1 MHPGKLSI
9 ILLAYQSE
17 KRLEKAVTEID
28 TSLSAAGIPHEIV
41 IIDDGSTDQS
51 FAKARELAQRME
63 NISAYS
69 LSRNYTSPMA
79 QFAGLEMCTGQCAC
93 PMPDDG
99 QRPIAH
105 IIDMYRLWEKGHKI
119 ILGYREGRDDGR
131 VNDFFSNGYYSFM
144 NRFSEITF
152 PPGGSDGYLIDRE
165 IIDLLNTRISKR
177 NTTPVIELLK
187 LGYGTVFVPYRRPQ
201 RAGKSRWTLRKKI
214 NLALNTF
221 FASSIFPLR
230 MITWLGLIIF
240 CFSLLAILLIIAA
253 KLFSDNTLFGFPIQ
267 GWTTIVVLMT
277 MFNGILM
284 LSIGVVSEYLWR
296 IYEEVK
302 QRPPYII
309 RDKHP
314 S

>member
-1 MHPGKLSI
+1 MNQGKLSI

-28 TSLSAAGIPHEIV
+28 ITLSAAGIPHEIV

-51 FAKARELAQRME
+51 YAKALELAQRME
-63 NISAYS
+63 NISAYR

-119 ILGYREGRDDGR
+119 ILGYREGRNDGKI
-131 VNDFFSNGYYSFM
+131 NDFFSNGYYSFM

-152 PPGGSDGYLIDRE
+152 PPGGSDGYLVDRE
-165 IIDLLNTRISKR
+165 IIDILNTRISKR

-187 LGYGTVFVPYRRPQ
+187 LGYSTVFVPYQRPQ

-267 GWTTIVVLMT
+267 GWTTLVVLMT

>member
-41 IIDDGSTDQS
+41 IIDDGSADQS
-51 FAKARELAQRME
+51 FAKARELAQRIE

-187 LGYGTVFVPYRRPQ
+187 LGYSTVFVPYQRPQ

>member
-1 MHPGKLSI
+1 MNQGKLSI

-17 KRLEKAVTEID
+17 KRLQKAVTEID
-28 TSLSAAGIPHEIV
+28 TALSAAGIPHEIV
-41 IIDDGSTDQS
+41 IIDDGSTDKS
-51 FAKARELAQRME
+51 YTKALELAQQIA
-63 NISAYS
+63 NIAAYR

-119 ILGYREGRDDGR
+119 ILGYREGRDDGK

-152 PPGGSDGYLIDRE
+152 PPGGSDGYLVDRE
-165 IIDLLNTRISKR
+165 IIDILNTRISKR

-187 LGYGTVFVPYRRPQ
+187 LGYSTVFVPYQRPQ

-240 CFSLLAILLIIAA
+240 CISLLAILLIIAA

>member
-1 MHPGKLSI
+1 MNHGKLSI
-9 ILLAYQSE
+9 IFLAYQSE
-17 KRLEKAVTEID
+17 KRLEKAVTEMD
-28 TSLSAAGIPHEIV
+28 MSLSAAGIPHEIV

-51 FAKARELAQRME
+51 FAIARILAQRME
-63 NISAYS
+63 NISAYR

-79 QFAGLEMCTGQCAC
+79 QFAGLDMCTGQCAC

-105 IIDMYRLWEKGHKI
+105 IVDMYRLWEKGHKI
-119 ILGYREGRDDGR
+119 ILGYREERNDGR
-131 VNDFFSNGYYSFM
+131 MNDFFSNTYYSFM
-144 NRFSEITF
+144 NRFSEVTF

-165 IIDLLNTRISKR
+165 VIDILNTRISKR

-187 LGYGTVFVPYRRPQ
+187 LGYGTVFVPYQRPQ
-201 RAGKSRWTLRKKI
+201 RAGRSRWTLRKKI

-230 MITWLGLIIF
+230 MITWLGLFIF
-240 CFSLLAILLIIAA
+240 CLSLLAILLIIAA
-253 KLFSDNTLFGFPIQ
+253 KLFSNNTLFGFPIQ

-284 LSIGVVSEYLWR
+284 LCIGVVSEYLWR

-309 RDKHP
+309 RDSHT

>member
-51 FAKARELAQRME
+51 FATARELAQRME

-187 LGYGTVFVPYRRPQ
+187 LGYSTVFVPYQRPQ

-267 GWTTIVVLMT
+267 GWTTLVVLMT

>member
-1 MHPGKLSI
+1 MLPGKLSI

-51 FAKARELAQRME
+51 FATARELALRME

-187 LGYGTVFVPYRRPQ
+187 LGYSTVFVPYQRPQ

-267 GWTTIVVLMT
+267 GWTTLVVLMT

>member
-1 MHPGKLSI
+1 
-9 ILLAYQSE
+9 
-17 KRLEKAVTEID
+17 
-28 TSLSAAGIPHEIV
+28 
-41 IIDDGSTDQS
+41 
-51 FAKARELAQRME
+51 
-63 NISAYS
+63 
-69 LSRNYTSPMA
+69 
-79 QFAGLEMCTGQCAC
+79 MC
-93 PMPDDG
+93 
-99 QRPIAH
+99 I
-105 IIDMYRLWEKGHKI
+105 
-119 ILGYREGRDDGR
+119 RDR
-131 VNDFFSNGYYSFM
+131 
-144 NRFSEITF
+144 
-152 PPGGSDGYLIDRE
+152 
-165 IIDLLNTRISKR
+165 R

-187 LGYGTVFVPYRRPQ
+187 LGYSTVFVPYQRPQ

-253 KLFSDNTLFGFPIQ
+253 KIFSDNTLFGFPIQ
-267 GWTTIVVLMT
+267 GWTTLVVLMT

>member
-1 MHPGKLSI
+1 
-9 ILLAYQSE
+9 
-17 KRLEKAVTEID
+17 
-28 TSLSAAGIPHEIV
+28 
-41 IIDDGSTDQS
+41 
-51 FAKARELAQRME
+51 
-63 NISAYS
+63 
-69 LSRNYTSPMA
+69 
-79 QFAGLEMCTGQCAC
+79 
-93 PMPDDG
+93 MPDDG

-187 LGYGTVFVPYRRPQ
+187 LGYSTVFVPYQRPQ

-267 GWTTIVVLMT
+267 GWTTLVVLMT

>member
-51 FAKARELAQRME
+51 FAKARELAQRIE

-187 LGYGTVFVPYRRPQ
+187 LGYSTVFVPYQRPQ

-267 GWTTIVVLMT
+267 GWTTLVVLMT

>member
-131 VNDFFSNGYYSFM
+131 MNDFFSNGYYSFM

-152 PPGGSDGYLIDRE
+152 PPGGSDGYLVDRE
-165 IIDLLNTRISKR
+165 IIDILNTRISKR

-187 LGYGTVFVPYRRPQ
+187 LGYSTVFVPYQRPQ

>member
-1 MHPGKLSI
+1 MNQGKLSI

-28 TSLSAAGIPHEIV
+28 TSLTAAGIPHEIV

-51 FAKARELAQRME
+51 YAKALELAQRVE
-63 NISAYS
+63 NISAYR

-99 QRPIAH
+99 QRPIEH

-119 ILGYREGRDDGR
+119 ILGYRAGRNDGR

-152 PPGGSDGYLIDRE
+152 PPGGSDGYLVDRE

-177 NTTPVIELLK
+177 NTTPVIEILK
-187 LGYGTVFVPYRRPQ
+187 LGYGTVFVPYQRPQ

-253 KLFSDNTLFGFPIQ
+253 KIFSDNTLFGFPIQ
-267 GWTTIVVLMT
+267 GWTTLVVLMT

-309 RDKHP
+309 RDKHT

>member
-51 FAKARELAQRME
+51 FAKARELAQRIE

-187 LGYGTVFVPYRRPQ
+187 LGYGTVFVPYQRPQ

-267 GWTTIVVLMT
+267 GWTTLVVLMT

>member
-51 FAKARELAQRME
+51 FAKARELAQRIE

-105 IIDMYRLWEKGHKI
+105 IIEMYRLWEKGHKI

-131 VNDFFSNGYYSFM
+131 VNDFFSNGYYAFM

-187 LGYGTVFVPYRRPQ
+187 LGYSTVFVPYQRPQ

-267 GWTTIVVLMT
+267 GWTTLVVLMT

>member
-1 MHPGKLSI
+1 MYNGKLSI

-17 KRLEKAVTEID
+17 KRLEKAVNEID

-51 FAKARELAQRME
+51 FTKARELAEQMDH
-63 NISAYS
+63 ISAYR

-119 ILGYREGRDDGR
+119 ILGYREDRNDGR
-131 VNDFFSNGYYSFM
+131 INDFFSNGYYSFM

-152 PPGGSDGYLIDRE
+152 PPGGSDGYLVDRE
-165 IIDLLNTRISKR
+165 IIDILNTRISKR

-187 LGYGTVFVPYRRPQ
+187 LGYSTVFVPYQRPQ

-253 KLFSDNTLFGFPIQ
+253 KIFSDNTLFGFPIQ